1 MTTKTPSQKYR
12 ATKKKNGFLCRCFWI
27 HKDDLSDI
35 NWYVEK
41 TNLERRSA
49 MLQSEAKKEENQP

>member
-1 MTTKTPSQKYR
+1 MTPQTPSQKYR
-12 ATKKKNGFLCRCFWI
+12 ATMKKNGFLCRCFWI
-27 HKDDLSDI
+27 HEDDLSDI

-49 MLQSEAKKEENQP
+49 ILKSKKGKK